1 MEKSN
6 LSNRIK
12 IGRISFLV
20 LAVIFAICIVT
31 QIFLAGLATFVH
43 PLNWAR
49 HSTLVHIFG
58 FNIPIFMLITAFIGR
73 MPRLAYW
80 QIFGLLV
87 LVFSM
92 YFTANFTAIVPWIS
106 AAHPVIA
113 MLLFVL
119 SFSIVIKTWKL
130 IFSR

>member
-1 MEKSN
+1 MEKKK
-6 LSNRIK
+6 LPNRIK
-12 IGRISFLV
+12 FGRISFLV
-20 LAVIFAICIVT
+20 LAVIFALCIVT

-58 FNIPIFMLITAFIGR
+58 FNIPIFMLVTAFIGS
-73 MPRLAYW
+73 MARLAYW

-92 YFTANFTAIVPWIS
+92 YFTANFTSVVPWIS

-119 SFSIVIKTWKL
+119 SFNIVIKTWKL
-130 IFSR
+130 YFSR